1 MSSVE
6 PAKLALVPCA
16 CLAFILMTLLNENI
30 QKMVKAADLQMEFS
44 RTGGI

>member
-1 MSSVE
+1 MSSVQ
-6 PAKLALVPCA
+6 PAKLALMPCA
-16 CLAFILMTLLNENI
+16 CLDFILMMLLNEHM